1 MPSEVF
7 MIPISSAISGGLV
20 WSKIPH
26 QRGYELKSNG
36 STIAALQ
43 RKSCWSQEFRAESQ
57 QRSWKFR
64 RIGFWRFASE
74 IVDVNSGVQIA
85 TFKPNWGGGGRLVF
99 SDGQTFQSTSKG
111 LWRPV
116 WSVLACSPVLAHGQL
131 VLSLQA
137 RGRKVVSVNQMH
149 LPEDR
154 LTLLAIFTWHIM
166 QQTAED
172 AAAGAA
178 AD

>member
-1 MPSEVF
+1 MPLEVF

-36 STIAALQ
+36 STIAALE
-43 RKSCWSQEFRAESQ
+43 RKSCWSQEFHAASQ
-57 QRSWKFR
+57 QTSWKFR

-99 SDGQTFQSTSKG
+99 SDGQTFQLTSKG

-116 WSVLACSPVLAHGQL
+116 WSVLADDQL
-131 VLSLQA
+131 VLSIQA
-137 RGRKVVSVNQMH
+137 RGRKVELVN
-149 LPEDR
+149 
-154 LTLLAIFTWHIM
+154 
-166 QQTAED
+166 
-172 AAAGAA
+172 
-178 AD
+178 

>member
-1 MPSEVF
+1 

-20 WSKIPH
+20 WSKTP
-26 QRGYELKSNG
+26 RKPAYELKSGG
-36 STIAALQ
+36 STVASLQ
-43 RKSCWSQEFRAESQ
+43 RNSCWSQEFHAESQ
-57 QRSWKFR
+57 HGRWKFR

-99 SDGQTFQSTSKG
+99 SDGQTFQLTFKG

-116 WSVLACSPVLAHGQL
+116 WSVLANGQR
-131 VLSLQA
+131 VLSVQT
-137 RGRKVVSVNQMH
+137 RGKKVELVNQMH

-154 LTLLAIFTWHIM
+154 LTLLVIFTWHIM
-166 QQTAED
+166 RQAAED

-178 AD
+178 VAAAIS